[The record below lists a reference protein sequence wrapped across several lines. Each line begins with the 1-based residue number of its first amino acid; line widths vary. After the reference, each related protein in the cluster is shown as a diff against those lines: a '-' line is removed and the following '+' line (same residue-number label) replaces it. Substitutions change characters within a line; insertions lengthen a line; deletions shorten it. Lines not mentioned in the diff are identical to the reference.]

1 MFKKIDFWIKFSLFQ
16 SINPTND
23 RIDIM
28 KPKFE
33 PTDDAE
39 KRLIGLEDLDM
50 GLQMDKT
57 FSNPPDTCDYCETL
71 FNGK

>member
-1 MFKKIDFWIKFSLFQ
+1 MFKKIDFWIKFSSFQ
-16 SINPTND
+16 LINSTND

-33 PTDDAE
+33 PADDAE

-50 GLQMDKT
+50 GLRMDKT